1 MRLAVSLGADAATWC
16 KCQLV
21 RLPDG
26 SRLNAAGMPGARQTV
41 EYFAE
46 GGL

>member
-1 MRLAVSLGADAATWC
+1 LGADPATWC
-16 KCQLV
+16 PCQLV

-26 SRLNAAGMPGARQTV
+26 SRLNAAGVPGARQCV
-41 EYFAE
+41 EYFNAE